1 MERKG
6 SQRSQ
11 FGEILSFPNEV
22 SNYPQQNHADKKEVE
37 GFPWW
42 PTGSES
48 ATSAGYTGST
58 PGSGTKTPSAAS
70 QLSPRATATEPVYCS
85 Y

>member
-22 SNYPQQNHADKKEVE
+22 SNYLQQNHTDEKEVE
-37 GFPWW
+37 RFPWW

-48 ATSAGYTGST
+48 ATSAGDTGSI
-58 PGSGTKTPSAAS
+58 PGSGTKIPSAAS
-70 QLSPRATATEPVYCS
+70 QLSPHATTTEPMYRN